1 MFYNTAD
8 GWREAEQPF
17 AQTTEN
23 TMSFARGD
31 LDNNGSIE
39 LLATDM
45 KPYTTGA
52 AVDAA
57 WAPLRAETIGLGARD
72 GVQTEENV
80 LQVRSGEASAPFINR
95 AVEAGVS
102 ATGWTWSAQFGD
114 LDSDGHLDLYVVNGM
129 IAEEIFGHLPGAE
142 LVEENQALRN
152 VGGGRFVP
160 APEWGLAATESG
172 RGMAMAD
179 LDRDGDLDIVVNN
192 LQTATMLFEN
202 RICAGSALE
211 VDLRWEGS
219 PNRRAVGATT
229 PVEDLAADQLV
240 TVTRLR

>member
-1 MFYNTAD
+1 
-8 GWREAEQPF
+8 
-17 AQTTEN
+17 
-23 TMSFARGD
+23 MSFARGD

-160 APEWGLAATESG
+160 APEWGSTASGARCRAALSRVSPSG
-172 RGMAMAD
+172 PSRYLSSNPSRVHFGFPAGE
-179 LDRDGDLDIVVNN
+179 LSGD
-192 LQTATMLFEN
+192 Q
-202 RICAGSALE
+202 RQHGSGPIRCRAAL
-211 VDLRWEGS
+211 S
-219 PNRRAVGATT
+219 PSRRRRARRSASTWLRPDTGAGGNSRECRT
-229 PVEDLAADQLV
+229 AS
-240 TVTRLR
+240 

>member
-160 APEWGLAATESG
+160 APEWGSTASGARCRAA
-172 RGMAMAD
+172 
-179 LDRDGDLDIVVNN
+179 L
-192 LQTATMLFEN
+192 
-202 RICAGSALE
+202 
-211 VDLRWEGS
+211 S
-219 PNRRAVGATT
+219 PSRRRRARRSASTWLRPDTGAGGNSRECRT
-229 PVEDLAADQLV
+229 AS
-240 TVTRLR
+240 